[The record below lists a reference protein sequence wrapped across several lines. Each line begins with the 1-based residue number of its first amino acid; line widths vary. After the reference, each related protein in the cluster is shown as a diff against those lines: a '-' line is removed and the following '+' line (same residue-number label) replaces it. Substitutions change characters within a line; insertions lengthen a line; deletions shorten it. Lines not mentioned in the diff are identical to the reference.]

1 MGWVTGLDPPMFQME
16 PRYWR
21 PMWQV
26 TDNQIDPHINWHTFQ
41 RAPNILSWLTLLCN
55 QPDEEWFSIFIC
67 ISPWYWWWGE
77 NMGRFEESESLLSSN
92 FIEGAAAAL
101 LLCYCG
107 SWYFH
112 TCCCTARARRVHRSL
127 TSCHFHTC
135 IFSIFDIFTLAYF
148 HICIFSHLHTFTFA
162 HFHTCIL
169 AVLWS
174 GGSTEVWQGC
184 CLHVSFTLS

>member
-1 MGWVTGLDPPMFQME
+1 MWTFESIDFEGKHNGLSDRVRSTHVSNGTSILTP
-16 PRYWR
+16 
-21 PMWQV
+21 QV
-26 TDNQIDPHINWHTFQ
+26 TSHWQPNWPSYLQPHISKSPTHIIVISKMLLSNQTRQGISLFGTF
-41 RAPNILSWLTLLCN
+41 P
-55 QPDEEWFSIFIC
+55 FSNFIC

-135 IFSIFDIFTLAYF
+135 LLSHLHIFTLA
-148 HICIFSHLHTFTFA
+148 
-162 HFHTCIL
+162 
-169 AVLWS
+169 
-174 GGSTEVWQGC
+174 
-184 CLHVSFTLS
+184 